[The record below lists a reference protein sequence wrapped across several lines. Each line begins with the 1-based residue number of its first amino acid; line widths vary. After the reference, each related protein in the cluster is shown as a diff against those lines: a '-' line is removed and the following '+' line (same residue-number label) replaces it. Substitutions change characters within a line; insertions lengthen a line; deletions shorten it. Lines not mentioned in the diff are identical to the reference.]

1 MGQNTEELT
10 TTPADIEATRAD
22 LTRNIDELSDK
33 VSPQRVVERRKEAAR
48 NSLSSV
54 RDKIMGASDSS
65 KSNDGAGSRVS
76 GSASDAAASVKGS
89 AQSAV
94 GTLESTTTGNP
105 LVAGAVAF
113 GAGMLI
119 GALLP
124 ASEKEQ
130 QAAGRLVDAAK
141 EHGQPLIDEAKSVG
155 QEMGQDLGNSAS
167 EAAEKV
173 KSQAQDSAETVKSE
187 GQSSANEVKD
197 QANQVKDQAGSSS

>member
-1 MGQNTEELT
+1 MGQNTEELS

-22 LTRNIDELSDK
+22 LSRNIDELSDK

-54 RDKIMGASDSS
+54 REKIMGSADNAKS
-65 KSNDGAGSRVS
+65 KAGGAGSGVS
-76 GSASDAAASVKGS
+76 SSASDAAASVKGS
-89 AQSAV
+89 APSAV

-124 ASEKEQ
+124 ASEKEK

-141 EHGQPLIDEAKSVG
+141 DHPLVDEAKSVG
-155 QEMGQDLGNSAS
+155 REIGKDLGNSAS

-173 KSQAQDSAETVKSE
+173 KSQAQDSVETVRGE
-187 GQSSANEVKD
+187 GQSSVSEVKD
-197 QANQVKDQAGSSS
+197 QARSSR